1 MSKLQQTDELCF
13 AAEEPTPA
21 SNPAPALPL
30 NASNWK
36 ILIVDDESSVHAV
49 TKLALQNFKFA
60 GQSLTFFSAYSGAE
74 AKLLIQQH
82 SDIAMILLDVV
93 METDDAGLEV
103 ARFIR
108 EDLKNPFARIILR
121 TGQAGQ
127 APEEKVVLEYDIND
141 YKEKTELT
149 ARKLFTTVISSLRA
163 YRDLMII
170 DANRKG
176 LEKIIEASSTIFKMQ
191 SMTKFVSGVLTQ
203 LIAILGLD
211 KNSVYCRASGFAATK
226 NDGEFLILA
235 ATGDYQNSVNKKIN
249 EVLPATL
256 QEELNLVFQTKD
268 SKYFSDHFIGYF
280 NSSLGS
286 ESIIYLQGLNDLDEM
301 SKDLISVFF
310 TNVSTGFDNLYLN
323 QELSDNQAEL
333 LFTLGEIA
341 EIRSQET
348 GNHVKRVAK
357 YSKLLALK
365 YGLSTEEAEVLNLAS
380 SMHDIGKLAIRD
392 TILNKPGELTPE
404 EFNIIKTHALA
415 GYQLL
420 KTSRRKLLQTAA
432 QVALQHHEKY
442 NGTGYP
448 YGLKGEE
455 IHIYGRITAIADV
468 FDALSSD
475 RVYRKAWPFEKVL
488 DYIQEQRGC
497 HFDPVL
503 VDILFDNLDEFIK
516 IRDACDDDYNGCIIC
531 QP

>member
-1 MSKLQQTDELCF
+1 MSELQPTDDLCF
-13 AAEEPTPA
+13 AAEEPLSSASAAPDLPA
-21 SNPAPALPL
+21 SLL
-30 NASNWK
+30 NHWK
-36 ILIVDDESSVHAV
+36 LLIVDDEASVHAV
-49 TKLALQNFKFA
+49 TKLALQNFKFS
-60 GQSLTFFSAYSGAE
+60 GYGLTFLSAYSAAE
-74 AKLLIQQH
+74 AKQLLQEH
-82 SDIAMILLDVV
+82 ADIAMILLDVV

-108 EDLKNPFARIILR
+108 EDLKNPFVRIILR

-149 ARKLFTTVISSLRA
+149 ARKLFTTVVSSLRA
-163 YRDLMII
+163 YRDLMTI

-176 LEKIIEASSTIFKMQ
+176 LEKIIEASGTIFKMQ

-226 NDGEFLILA
+226 NGGDFLILA
-235 ATGDYQNSVNKKIN
+235 ATGSYHDTVNKKVS
-249 EVLPATL
+249 EVLPAAL
-256 QEELNLVFQTKD
+256 QHELSQAFQTKA
-268 SKYFSDHFIGYF
+268 SQYFSDHFIGYF

-286 ESIIYLQGLNDLDEM
+286 ESIIYLQGLKDLDDM

-310 TNVSTGFDNLYLN
+310 TNVSTGFDNLYLH
-323 QELSDNQAEL
+323 QELADNQTEL

-365 YGLSTEEAEVLNLAS
+365 YGLSNEEAEVLNLAS

-392 TILNKPGELTPE
+392 TILNKPGQLTPE
-404 EFNIIKTHALA
+404 EFDIIKTHALA

-432 QVALQHHEKY
+432 LVALQHHEKFD
-442 NGTGYP
+442 GTGYP
-448 YGLKGEE
+448 YGLRGEQ
-455 IHIYGRITAIADV
+455 IHIYGRITALADV

-475 RVYRKAWPFEKVL
+475 RIYRSAWPFEQVL
-488 DYIQEQRGC
+488 DYIREQRGH
-497 HFDPVL
+497 HFDPEL
-503 VDILFDNLDEFIK
+503 VDILFNHLDEFIK
-516 IRDACDDDYNGCIIC
+516 IRDSCGDYLQNFR